1 MILKIFATC
10 IIESMETHVSQLT
23 VKELRAIIADV
34 VDEKLRDLI
43 DGESGLEIADEIQS
57 RLLKQERDVAN
68 GDRGISMETA
78 LKDLNLA

>member
-1 MILKIFATC
+1 
-10 IIESMETHVSQLT
+10 METHVSQLT